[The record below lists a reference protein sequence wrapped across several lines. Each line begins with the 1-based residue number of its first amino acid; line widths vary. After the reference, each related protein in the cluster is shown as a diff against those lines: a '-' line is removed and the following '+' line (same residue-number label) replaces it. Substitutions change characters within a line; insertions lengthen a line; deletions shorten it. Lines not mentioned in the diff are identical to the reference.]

1 MASDVPTFFSTDE
14 ADECFMNEFVLA
26 SSFVLEG
33 DVSQASELYESV
45 GMNWAVA
52 EKKLNALEG
61 PAAS

>member
-1 MASDVPTFFSTDE
+1 
-14 ADECFMNEFVLA
+14 MNEFVLA
-26 SSFVLEG
+26 SSFLLEG
-33 DVSQASELYESV
+33 DVSQASELYEGV